1 VNDQRRVLL
10 AFLLM
15 AVVLAFSQWWYSRMS
30 PPEEAPPPAGVPT
43 ETAAPPPPPSPTE
56 TPAPTALPA
65 VPAVVDNEL
74 LAGQPPPPSVIVQ
87 TPFYRLAIDPE
98 GGSIE
103 AIELTRY
110 PSFTGPGPV
119 QLVPE
124 TTSLLR
130 RAADFGTERLAL
142 SDIGFAVSD
151 TLLQLGASDPAQDLT
166 LRYQSGQRAI
176 TQTYRFD
183 PSGYVIDYELDV
195 GSPVNGLLVTS
206 LGPRLESNEKNTRD
220 DYGQMRAVARV
231 DGEVVSRQAK
241 EVDEGEA
248 LALAGDVDWAGIR
261 SKYFLAVVMA
271 ASEDE
276 PLSAATM
283 KGEASDSL
291 PLVDVAVGAPIRGGR
306 TKYRLYFGP
315 QEYQRLSQLNEGL
328 DDVSQYGWS
337 WIRWMITPFA
347 KLCVII
353 MLWLHKFIPSYGLV
367 LMVFAL
373 LVRVV
378 TWPLTTKSYQSIRAM
393 QKLQPELQR
402 IREQYKADPQ
412 RMQQETMA
420 LYREK
425 KVNPLGGCLP
435 NLIPMPILFA
445 LFFVFQ
451 STIEFRG
458 QPFLWL
464 GDLSQ
469 PDPLYILPVFMG
481 ATIYASSKLT
491 TTDPKMA
498 AMTYVMPLVL
508 TFVFLNLAAGLVLYY
523 ALSNMLTFV
532 QQWWLKYSMGRT
544 DGEAAEAAG

>member
-1 VNDQRRVLL
+1 
-10 AFLLM
+10 M

-30 PPEEAPPPAGVPT
+30 PPEEAAPTDGVPA
-43 ETAAPPPPPSPTE
+43 ETAAPQPPPAPVEAAPPT
-56 TPAPTALPA
+56 A
-65 VPAVVDNEL
+65 VPAPAPAIDNEL
-74 LAGQPPPPSVIVQ
+74 LAEREVPRSVIVE
-87 TPFYRLAIDPE
+87 TPFYRVAINPR
-98 GGSIE
+98 GGSME
-103 AIELTRY
+103 SVELNRY
-110 PSFTGPGPV
+110 PSFTSSGPV

-124 TTSLLR
+124 SASFLR
-130 RAADFGTERLAL
+130 RAADLGTDRLVL
-142 SDIGFAVSD
+142 SDIRFAVSD
-151 TLLQLGASDPAQDLT
+151 TLLRLGPGDEGTDLT

-183 PSGYVIDYELDV
+183 PSGYVIDYELDIDSSADGV
-195 GSPVNGLLVTS
+195 LVTS
-206 LGPRLESNEKNTRD
+206 LGPRLESNEKNSGD
-220 DYGQMRAVARV
+220 DYRQMRAVARV

-241 EVDEGEA
+241 GVDEGEG

-261 SKYFLAVVMA
+261 SKYFVAVVMGE
-271 ASEDE
+271 SNDR
-276 PLSAATM
+276 PLSAVTM
-283 KGEASDSL
+283 HGDASDSL
-291 PLVDVAVGAPIRGGR
+291 PSLDVAIGTPIRAGR
-306 TKYRLYFGP
+306 AAYRLYVGP
-315 QEYQRLSQLNEGL
+315 QEYRRLSRLNDGL
-328 DDVSQYGWS
+328 DDVNQYGWS

-373 LVRVV
+373 LVRFV
-378 TWPLTTKSYQSIRAM
+378 TWPLTTKSYQSIQAM

-469 PDPLYILPVFMG
+469 PDPLYILPVLMG

-491 TTDPKMA
+491 ATDPKMA

-523 ALSNMLTFV
+523 ALSNLLTFA
-532 QQWWLKYSMGRT
+532 QQWWLRHSMGHM
-544 DGEAAEAAG
+544 DGEMAEVAG

>member
-1 VNDQRRVLL
+1 
-10 AFLLM
+10 M

-306 TKYRLYFGP
+306 TKYRLYLGP

>member
-1 VNDQRRVLL
+1 
-10 AFLLM
+10 M

-30 PPEEAPPPAGVPT
+30 PPEEAPPADGVPA
-43 ETAAPPPPPSPTE
+43 ETAAPPPPPAPVKTAPPTAVPV
-56 TPAPTALPA
+56 PAPTI
-65 VPAVVDNEL
+65 DNEL
-74 LAGQPPPPSVIVQ
+74 LADQEVPRSVIVE
-87 TPFYRLAIDPE
+87 TPFYRVAIDPR
-98 GGSIE
+98 GGSME
-103 AIELTRY
+103 SIELNRY
-110 PSFTGPGPV
+110 PSFTGSGPV

-124 TTSLLR
+124 SGSFLR
-130 RAADFGTERLAL
+130 RVADLGTDRLVL
-142 SDIGFAVSD
+142 SDIRFAVSD
-151 TLLQLGASDPAQDLT
+151 TLLRLGPGDEGRDLT

-183 PSGYVIDYELDV
+183 PSGYVIDYELDI
-195 GSPVNGLLVTS
+195 GSSADGVLVTS
-206 LGPRLESNEKNTRD
+206 LGPRLESNEKNSRD

-241 EVDEGEA
+241 GVDEGEA

-261 SKYFLAVVMA
+261 SKYFLTVVMGV
-271 ASEDE
+271 SNDR
-276 PLSAATM
+276 PLSAVTM
-283 KGEASDSL
+283 HGDTSDSL
-291 PLVDVAVGAPIRGGR
+291 PSLDVAIGAPIRAGQAA
-306 TKYRLYFGP
+306 YRLYVGP
-315 QEYQRLSQLNEGL
+315 QEYRRLSRLNDGL
-328 DDVSQYGWS
+328 DDVNQYGWS

-367 LMVFAL
+367 LLVFSI
-373 LVRVV
+373 LVRLV
-378 TWPLTTKSYQSIRAM
+378 TWPLTTKSYQSIQAM

-469 PDPLYILPVFMG
+469 PDPLYILPVLMG

-491 TTDPKMA
+491 ATDPKMA

-523 ALSNMLTFV
+523 ALSNLLTFA
-532 QQWWLKYSMGRT
+532 QQWWLRHSMGHM

>member
-1 VNDQRRVLL
+1 MNDQRRVLL

-15 AVVLAFSQWWYSRMS
+15 AAVLAFSQWWYSQMS
-30 PPEEAPPPAGVPT
+30 PPEEAPPREGAPPEAVAPPP
-43 ETAAPPPPPSPTE
+43 TAAPIETPPP
-56 TPAPTALPA
+56 TP
-65 VPAVVDNEL
+65 VPAAPATVDNEL
-74 LAGQPPPPSVIVQ
+74 LAGQRSPASVIVE
-87 TPFYRLAIDPE
+87 TPFYRAAIDPK
-98 GGSIE
+98 GGTLG
-103 AIELTRY
+103 AIELNRY
-110 PSFTGPGPV
+110 PSFTDSGPV

-124 TTSLLR
+124 TASFLR
-130 RAADFGTERLAL
+130 RAADLGTHRLAL
-142 SDIGFAVSD
+142 SDIRFAVSD
-151 TLLQLGASDPAQDLT
+151 TLLQLGPGDEGRDLT
-166 LRYQSGQRAI
+166 LRYKSGERAI

-195 GSPVNGLLVTS
+195 GSSENGLLVTS

-231 DGEVVSRQAK
+231 DGEVISRQAK

-276 PLSAATM
+276 LLSAATM
-283 KGEASDSL
+283 EGEASDSL
-291 PLVDVAVGAPIRGGR
+291 PLVDVAVGARIRDGR
-306 TKYRLYFGP
+306 AAYRLYVGP

-353 MLWLHKFIPSYGLV
+353 MLWLHNFIPSYGLV
-367 LMVFAL
+367 LTVFAL

-402 IREQYKADPQ
+402 VREQYKADPQ

-420 LYREK
+420 LYKEK

-498 AMTYVMPLVL
+498 AMTYVMPVVL

-523 ALSNMLTFV
+523 ALSNLLTFV
-532 QQWWLKYSMGRT
+532 QQWWLKHSMGHM

>member
-1 VNDQRRVLL
+1 
-10 AFLLM
+10 
-15 AVVLAFSQWWYSRMS
+15 MS
-30 PPEEAPPPAGVPT
+30 PPEEAPLTEGVPS
-43 ETAAPPPPPSPTE
+43 EAAVPPPPPAPIE
-56 TPAPTALPA
+56 IPPPAPAQAAPA
-65 VPAVVDNEL
+65 TVDNEL
-74 LAGQPPPPSVIVQ
+74 LAGQQVPASVIVE
-87 TPFYRLAIDPE
+87 TPFYRVAIDPS
-98 GGSIE
+98 GGSLE
-103 AIELTRY
+103 AIELNRY
-110 PSFTGPGPV
+110 PSFTGSGPV

-124 TTSLLR
+124 AASFLR
-130 RAADFGTERLAL
+130 RAADLGTDRLAL
-142 SDIGFAVSD
+142 SDIRFAVSD
-151 TLLQLGASDPAQDLT
+151 TLLQLGPGDGARDLT
-166 LRYQSGQRAI
+166 LRYKSGQREI
-176 TQTYRFD
+176 KQTYRFD

-195 GSPVNGLLVTS
+195 GSSANGLLVTS

-283 KGEASDSL
+283 EGEASDSL
-291 PLVDVAVGAPIRGGR
+291 PLVDVAVGARIRDGR
-306 TKYRLYFGP
+306 AAYRVYVGP

-353 MLWLHKFIPSYGLV
+353 MLWLHNFIPSYGLV

-378 TWPLTTKSYQSIRAM
+378 TWPLTTKSYQSISAM

-402 IREQYKADPQ
+402 LREQHKADPQ

-469 PDPLYILPVFMG
+469 PDPFYILPVFMG

-523 ALSNMLTFV
+523 ALSNLLTFV
-532 QQWWLKYSMGRT
+532 QQWWLKHSMGRV
-544 DGEAAEAAG
+544 DGEAVEAAG